1 MSSESNSRPVKST
14 GTFNTKL
21 KETAPQKAA
30 VGEIVLLC
38 CAVSSLLLS
47 CILWSPYKQV
57 WMDEIFTWKEVS
69 DPSLWHLYS
78 AIQHGADGGQSLFY
92 VTVWPWARV
101 FGASALALRLYSSI
115 AVCGALLVTWTT
127 LRRFYGVWATAFG
140 VLVFWGTSGD
150 LLDQNVEGRFY
161 GLYLFAVAVS
171 VHLFVRLAAR
181 AGTSRTLLVLVFL
194 SQAALVSTHIFGII
208 YSGLILLALVLT
220 DAAKGQ
226 FRLKLYLAYA
236 AGWLVLL
243 PWMPATRAIMATGKP
258 HGWIA
263 MPTITDLRTV
273 YLFADSLPWLRFFMN
288 RSSQAGF
295 QIVSRTAEFV
305 IYFPLVLVLV
315 FGIRR
320 IWKSGWREIAGREG
334 TPLLL
339 AYLLLSAPLVLFAL
353 SHAVTPVLAP
363 RYVLPSGIGL
373 AIVLAASAQA
383 LGADRVNSPLPA
395 RLTWTATVAFLM
407 MMPVLTVLAVKPI
420 DQSLAYLDVGRL
432 EQLVPVDVPVVAG
445 WQEDFAKFM
454 RLAHN
459 PGHFFF
465 LLDWPT
471 ALQGPRTFVVD
482 YHLMQTYRANGYYSN
497 NIQENRAFLCSH
509 PDFVVLDAPNAFTLD
524 GGINPSS
531 DLNKPNWFDNNVRRK
546 PEFEWTIIGSFDGP
560 RVTRKLI
567 AVHRRVA
574 LPFCKGPS

>member
-1 MSSESNSRPVKST
+1 VSSESNSRPVKST
-14 GTFNTKL
+14 GTFGINSNGP
-21 KETAPQKAA
+21 APEKAA
-30 VGEIVLLC
+30 VGEILLLG
-38 CAVSSLLLS
+38 CALSFLLLS

-92 VTVWPWARV
+92 VTVWTWARA
-101 FGASALALRLYSSI
+101 FGTSVLALRLYSSI
-115 AVCGALLVTWTT
+115 AVCGALLVTWRTI
-127 LRRFYGVWATAFG
+127 RRFYGVWATAFG

-161 GLYLFAVAVS
+161 GLYLLAVAIT

-181 AGTSRTLLVLVFL
+181 PLPSRSVLILAFF
-194 SQAALVSTHIFGII
+194 SQAVLVSTHIFGII
-208 YSGLILLALVLT
+208 YGGLILLALVLF

-226 FRLKLYLAYA
+226 FRFRLYLAYA

-243 PWMPATRAIMATGKP
+243 PWIPATRSIMATGKP

-263 MPTITDLRTV
+263 MPTITDLRTA

-288 RSSQAGF
+288 RSSHAGF
-295 QIVSRTAEFV
+295 QIVSRTAEAV
-305 IYFPLVLVLV
+305 IYLPLAVVLVLGV
-315 FGIRR
+315 RR
-320 IWKSGWREIAGREG
+320 IWQSGWRVIADPKG

-339 AYLLLSAPLVLFAL
+339 AYLLLSAPLVLFVL
-353 SHAVTPVLAP
+353 SHVVTPVLAP

-373 AIVLAASAQA
+373 AIVLAAFAQA
-383 LGADRVNSPLPA
+383 LGADSQISSHLVT
-395 RLTWTATVAFLM
+395 RLMWTATVLLLM
-407 MMPVLTVLAVKPI
+407 ILPVLTVLAVKPI
-420 DQSLAYLDVGRL
+420 NQNLAYLDVERV
-432 EQLVPVDVPVVAG
+432 EQLVPPDVPVVAG

-459 PGHFFF
+459 PGRFFF

-497 NIQENRAFLCSH
+497 NIQDNRDFLCAH
-509 PDFVVLDAPNAFTLD
+509 PDFFVLVAPNANTLD
-524 GGINPSS
+524 GVINSS
-531 DLNKPNWFDNNVRRK
+531 LDLNRPNWFDNNVRTK
-546 PEFEWTIIGSFDGP
+546 SEFGWTVVGLFDGP

-567 AVHRRVA
+567 AVHRRGS
-574 LPFCKGPS
+574 LPFCKIP